1 MFGFLQEPVKLLRE
15 KRGVELY
22 QPYVLQQAWTGHP
35 HHVSFSGSLWID
47 LAMVGVIYRLDELYL
62 DFLICPGTL
71 GDQLWVPYAYYLA
84 VFDSFESLVI
94 LQSEYKVASKKSVL
108 SNVMHFCSWLCI
120 ALMGAAIPND
130 LSCAPDKI
138 GAVAVIFFPIFKL
151 SHSALRWL
159 FYMQIVFVCELPEAR
174 PRLVACS
181 LGLLPLI
188 ASVVL
193 ASCNLGLEAY
203 AMLFVSYA
211 MQYAG
216 YHLSLWWFGKGQV
229 KTNMPFIIQRY
240 RDWVQLQLG
249 SIMLGM
255 VTSLRLE
262 LAQAYA
268 LVSVLYAFLAMLD
281 LLAFTSEPKSFA
293 NHSLVKPRALQ
304 SHVWFALFIGVGYC
318 IMGIAVGTR
327 YLVKVDKGQAKPI
340 WIMVASTMGLMVC
353 FLIQKLAHEQHLKL
367 RYELRTRKRMLLAS
381 ALAIATCIICAFLA
395 TGEDQGVWVGLNLFL
410 STALVLGIHTYNG
423 GFQRELTKRSHRI
436 KLRGQVLAMLIG
448 KAWLRRAREAIAER
462 ELRASR
468 RARKL
473 LEAANTTP
481 ASTPAEDQGAEDNSN
496 ELCMENDDD
505 DEDED
510 EGENPRKPILRDLTK
525 LWDSQNTFPKQ
536 TVAVTVLKKLV
547 LDRFYVKSTF
557 LVPHDVFA
565 DYLVSWSDLFFDIIY
580 VTVVYKLGYYLV
592 DGLGLGGAHA
602 TVSTMDKA
610 SAVFDFVCVFVA
622 VFHLWFVKLN
632 YTSKVKSRDVLHMVV
647 DMILG
652 YFVLLCAVAITS
664 PQDMADNW
672 GQQFWITGM
681 LTGYH
686 VTMLLLWTEAFFA
699 LGVDS
704 WVHHQS
710 SHKCAVR
717 NIKRQLLSLVALAI
731 GFFVVAMHCPL
742 QVVCFFWLC
751 SYLFPLFQRIED
763 LTQQPWVNEAPF
775 LLRYVVHRLGDF
787 SLMMLG
793 EGVLQI
799 IRSVSLT
806 TSSASIFLTFTLAFS
821 NMALCRVAM
830 FYLDCVDGAVNKHAV
845 LQPQKA
851 YNLAISVLR
860 IVFSGPSVVAF
871 GVSLK
876 LVLQSE
882 GNEAF
887 ELAAISASLSM
898 LCFTLT
904 YHLHRI
910 AYFKGVVD
918 YKRLGLGVVQSM
930 LFLCFPW
937 IPNLSRDWFLACLVG
952 VWAINL
958 WFHSLVNDFLHTPQD
973 YHASVTLPML
983 QVHESTVPV
992 RPVSSAKSKL
1002 ERQKSLR
1009 QWSSEVSKFQQH
1021 GDEDE
1026 EDELLKAAATK
1037 QQDLQ
1042 MV

>member
-1 MFGFLQEPVKLLRE
+1 MLGYLQEPAVRLANLAKQ
-15 KRGVELY
+15 VELY

-62 DFLICPGTL
+62 DFVICPGTL
-71 GDQLWVPYAYYLA
+71 GSQLWVPYAYYLA

-94 LQSEYKVASKKSVL
+94 LQSEYKIAGRRSML

-130 LSCAPDKI
+130 LSCIANQN
-138 GAVAVIFFPIFKL
+138 GSVAIIFFPIFKL

-159 FYMQIVFVCELPEAR
+159 RYVQIVFVSKLPEAR

-181 LGLLPLI
+181 LGLVPLI
-188 ASVVL
+188 ISVVL
-193 ASCNLGLEAY
+193 ASCNFAMEAY
-203 AMLFVSYA
+203 AMLFASYA
-211 MQYAG
+211 MQYLG
-216 YHLSLWWFGKGQV
+216 YYLSLWWFGKGQV

-240 RDWVQLQLG
+240 RDWIQLQLG

-255 VTSLRLE
+255 VTSLRLD
-262 LAQAYA
+262 LINAYGSI
-268 LVSVLYAFLAMLD
+268 SVLYAFLAMLD

-293 NHSLVKPRALQ
+293 NHSLVKPNALQ

-327 YLVKVDKGQAKPI
+327 YLVKVDKGLPEPI
-340 WIMVASTMGLMVC
+340 WIMVASTMGVMTCL
-353 FLIQKLAHEQHLKL
+353 LLQKLAHEQHLKL
-367 RYELRTRKRMLLAS
+367 RYELRTRKRALLAFT
-381 ALAIATCIICAFLA
+381 LAIATCIICAFLA

-410 STALVLGIHTYNG
+410 STALVLVIHTYNG
-423 GFQRELTKRSHRI
+423 GFQRELTRRSHRI

-448 KAWLRRAREAIAER
+448 KAWLQRARQTIAER
-462 ELRASR
+462 ELKSSKR
-468 RARKL
+468 RRRT
-473 LEAANTTP
+473 LEALYN
-481 ASTPAEDQGAEDNSN
+481 ASTPSEEDQGTEDNSN
-496 ELCMENDDD
+496 EVCMENDDD
-505 DEDED
+505 EED
-510 EGENPRKPILRDLTK
+510 GKTPIPIPGTLVK
-525 LWDSQNTFPKQ
+525 LWDSENVLPRQ
-536 TVAVTVLKKLV
+536 TVAVKVLKKLV

-557 LVPHDVFA
+557 LVPHDMFA
-565 DYLVSWSDLFFDIIY
+565 DYLVSWSDLFFDVVY
-580 VTVVYKLGYYLV
+580 VTVLYKLGYYLV
-592 DGLGLGGAHA
+592 DGLGLGAHLA
-602 TVSTMDKA
+602 LSNQEKS
-610 SAVFDFVCVFVA
+610 SAVFDFVCLFVA

-647 DMILG
+647 DVLLG
-652 YFVLLCAVAITS
+652 YFVLQCAVSISS
-664 PQDMADNW
+664 PQSMAENW
-672 GQQFWITGM
+672 SQQYWITGM

-686 VTMLLLWTEAFFA
+686 VTMLLLWTEAFFT
-699 LGVDS
+699 LGKDS
-704 WVHHQS
+704 WIHHQS

-717 NIKRQLLSLVALAI
+717 NIKRQLLSLVALVI
-731 GFFVVAMHCPL
+731 GFFVVGMHCPL
-742 QVVCFFWLC
+742 PVVCFFWLC

-787 SLMMLG
+787 SLMVLG

-806 TSSASIFLTFTLAFS
+806 TSSADIFLTFTLAFS
-821 NMALCRVAM
+821 NMALCRIAM

-851 YNLAISVLR
+851 YSLIISVLR
-860 IVFSGPSVVAF
+860 IMFSGPSVVSF

-882 GNEAF
+882 DNEAF
-887 ELAAISASLSM
+887 SLAGISASLSM
-898 LCFTLT
+898 LCFILT
-904 YHLHRI
+904 YHLHRT
-910 AYFKGVVD
+910 AYFKGSVD
-918 YKRLGLGVVQSM
+918 YKRLALGVVQSM

-937 IPNLSRDWFLACLVG
+937 IPNLSRNWFLVCLMG
-952 VWAINL
+952 VWIINL
-958 WFHSLVNDFLHTPQD
+958 WFHSLVDDFLHTPQD
-973 YHASVTLPML
+973 NQTLVTLPVL
-983 QVHESTVPV
+983 QVHESIPAVI
-992 RPVSSAKSKL
+992 PVSNAKSKL
-1002 ERQKSLR
+1002 ERQKSMR
-1009 QWSSEVSKFQQH
+1009 QWSSEVSRFQQQ
-1021 GDEDE
+1021 GE
-1026 EDELLKAAATK
+1026 EEEEEELLSIAIK